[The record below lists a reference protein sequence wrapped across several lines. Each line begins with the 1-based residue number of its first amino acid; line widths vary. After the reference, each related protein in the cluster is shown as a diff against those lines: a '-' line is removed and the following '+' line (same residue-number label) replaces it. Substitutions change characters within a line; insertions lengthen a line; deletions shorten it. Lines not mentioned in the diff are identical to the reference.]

1 MSYLVHSALLLCLL
15 LTTTEQVSISRTE
28 NDRVSETL
36 DNFEPLDYNV
46 NQLISQHNAIKLTTQ
61 RMREAGQRYNG
72 YLEDDHIRHISFSFS
87 AFENIFNLR
96 LHQDSSAIHP
106 NVEMNVVGLEGSV
119 KSSYDPA
126 TQYTG
131 RVLGDV
137 DSYVHGHILSSGVF
151 DGIIH
156 AFNNTFHIEPASR

>member
-1 MSYLVHSALLLCLL
+1 MTYLVPALLLCLL
-15 LTTTEQVSISRTE
+15 LTTTEQVSIFRTE
-28 NDRVSETL
+28 NNRVSETL
-36 DNFEPLDYNV
+36 DNFEPLDYDV

-61 RMREAGQRYNG
+61 RMREAGHRYSG
-72 YLEDDHIRHISFSFS
+72 YLEDDHTRYISFSFS

-96 LHQDSSAIHP
+96 LHQESSSIHP

-126 TQYTG
+126 TQYAG

-137 DSYVHGHILSSGVF
+137 DSYVHGHIMSSGVF
-151 DGIIH
+151 DGVIH